1 MSNKITPNVTSLILS
16 HSVYANDLQ
25 YCCYIHEIW
34 IKKYVRFQVKFCYS
48 RLWNIFQRNN
58 DTPPPP
64 HTHKNKT
71 TRNPI
76 KSNLNRGQNSKAGYI
91 IPQHDSIVNIL
102 DKNYEVKVI
111 GFAWIYRDSSQILL
125 DTMAS

>member
-1 MSNKITPNVTSLILS
+1 MM
-16 HSVYANDLQ
+16 
-25 YCCYIHEIW
+25 
-34 IKKYVRFQVKFCYS
+34 
-48 RLWNIFQRNN
+48 
-58 DTPPPP
+58 TPPPLP
-64 HTHKNKT
+64 PHKNKT

>member
-1 MSNKITPNVTSLILS
+1 MT
-16 HSVYANDLQ
+16 H
-25 YCCYIHEIW
+25 
-34 IKKYVRFQVKFCYS
+34 
-48 RLWNIFQRNN
+48 
-58 DTPPPP
+58 PPHT

-76 KSNLNRGQNSKAGYI
+76 KSNLNRGQNSKAGNI
-91 IPQHDSIVNIL
+91 IPQRDSIVNIL

-125 DTMAS
+125 DTIAS

>member
-1 MSNKITPNVTSLILS
+1 M
-16 HSVYANDLQ
+16 
-25 YCCYIHEIW
+25 
-34 IKKYVRFQVKFCYS
+34 
-48 RLWNIFQRNN
+48 
-58 DTPPPP
+58 TPPPP
-64 HTHKNKT
+64 THKNKT

-111 GFAWIYRDSSQILL
+111 GFA
-125 DTMAS
+125 